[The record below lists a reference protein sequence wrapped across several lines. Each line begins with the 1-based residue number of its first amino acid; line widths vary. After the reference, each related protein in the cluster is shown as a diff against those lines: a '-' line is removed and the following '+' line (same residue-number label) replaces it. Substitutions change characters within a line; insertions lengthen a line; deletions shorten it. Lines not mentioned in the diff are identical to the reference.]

1 MIVIGIDPGLAK
13 TGFGVIEDRRCIR
26 YGVIKTPPDEPIQ
39 ARLQTIFHRMQKIL
53 DACEPDELAIE
64 RLFFSRNVTS
74 AIEVSH
80 ARGVVLLAAAEY
92 GIGNVGSAGGGVD
105 GLAVFEY
112 TPNQVKQAVTGS
124 GRADKKQVQKMV
136 AALLGIDEKIP
147 PDASDALAV
156 ALCHANQM
164 SGSEIQ
170 RRDQL

>member
-13 TGFGVIEDRRCIR
+13 TGFGVIEDRRCTG
-26 YGVIKTPPDEPIQ
+26 YGMIKTPSDEPIQ
-39 ARLQTIFHRMQKIL
+39 TRLQTIFHRMQKIL
-53 DACEPDELAIE
+53 DTCEPDELAIE

-92 GIGNVGSAGGGVD
+92 GIGSVGSAGGSGSG
-105 GLAVFEY
+105 GLAIFEY

-147 PDASDALAV
+147 PDAADALAV

-164 SGSEIQ
+164 SGQTSGIV
-170 RRDQL
+170 